1 MKTKKDLRKEVKEL
15 VQFTQELQ
23 QTVESLKRDLGLS
36 CLANTT
42 LKAEAAQAKR
52 LQVEYKRI
60 CEENSS
66 RIEEIRA
73 NRLGLKEGLTL
84 ALQIF
89 AAARNGDDKKHTRG
103 IPVAGGDMDEMTMM
117 GMMEL

>member
-42 LKAEAAQAKR
+42 LKAEALRRRGFKLNTKGFVKKIPQ
-52 LQVEYKRI
+52 
-60 CEENSS
+60 
-66 RIEEIRA
+66 
-73 NRLGLKEGLTL
+73 GLRK
-84 ALQIF
+84 
-89 AAARNGDDKKHTRG
+89 
-103 IPVAGGDMDEMTMM
+103 
-117 GMMEL
+117 